1 MYNDIMKT
9 IISERGQTA
18 VPAQVRHQF
27 GLKSG
32 QQLQWVSNGDIIY
45 VIPVSKDAVKAFR
58 GSSPTK
64 GLNTALLK
72 ARQIDG

>member
-1 MYNDIMKT
+1 MKT

-18 VPAQVRHQF
+18 VPAQVRRRF

-32 QQLQWVSNGDIIY
+32 QQLQWVADGQVIY
-45 VIPVSKDAVKAFR
+45 VVPVSKDVIKSFR
-58 GSSPTK
+58 GSSPIN

>member
-1 MYNDIMKT
+1 MKT
-9 IISERGQTA
+9 IISERGQT
-18 VPAQVRHQF
+18 VIPAQIRRQF

-32 QQLQWVSNGDIIY
+32 QQPQWVSNGDIIY

-58 GSSPTK
+58 GSSPARE
-64 GLNTALLK
+64 LNAALLR

>member
-1 MYNDIMKT
+1 MKT

-18 VPAQVRHQF
+18 VPAQVRRQL

-32 QQLQWVSNGDIIY
+32 QQLQWVASGEVVY

-58 GSSPTK
+58 GSSPAK
-64 GLNTALLK
+64 GLNTALLR